1 MNAILTPFKVGLVV
15 IAGIVS
21 FIYMFGRVEEGI
33 GDDPSGYKVS
43 ATFKD
48 VSGLVE
54 KSRVVI
60 AGITVGE
67 IDRIELV
74 DRQARVWLL
83 VNTPLKTD
91 ATIAKRQASLLG
103 EYYLE
108 LTPGQ
113 LGKPL
118 QDGGEI
124 KQVLYD
130 ASTADLLNE
139 SKKIVENVKEITDSL
154 KRVLSD
160 EGERKLISILNEV
173 NETVTQIN
181 DIVAGNANKVDLV
194 FDNVVQVSRNARV
207 FTEEFRKD
215 ARVIMGDA
223 KHIVGE
229 VKNIVGESKGDV
241 REGFEGVKG
250 AVSRLNKAL
259 DKLDGTLEATESI
272 AHKIDDGKGTIGK
285 LVNDDKLI
293 TSINEVV
300 EDTGLLIRRFT
311 RLQMVVALRSE
322 LYFADNSTK
331 NYFSLKIQPRPDK
344 YYLLQLVDDPRGT
357 TIFRERVT
365 NSTASDMDPVIREQ
379 ESVTESSFKFSL
391 QFAKRFHFITG
402 RVGIMESSGGVGL
415 DMHFFDDKLFV
426 STDLF
431 DLEAATQP
439 RMRTWASYTFFSH
452 LFIAGGVDEI
462 LNPDRRGGFIGI
474 GIEFTDD
481 DLQSLLL
488 AAPTPQL

>member
-1 MNAILTPFKVGLVV
+1 MTPFKVGLVV
-15 IAGIVS
+15 ITGFVA
-21 FIYMFGRVEEGI
+21 FTFMFGKVQEGI

-60 AGITVGE
+60 AGINVGQ

-74 DRQARVWLL
+74 GRQARVWLL
-83 VNTPLKTD
+83 VNTPLKSD

-108 LTPGQ
+108 LTPGK
-113 LGKPL
+113 LGEPL
-118 QDGGEI
+118 KDGAEI
-124 KQVLYD
+124 SNVLYD
-130 ASTADLLNE
+130 ASTSDLINE
-139 SKKIVENVKEITDSL
+139 SKEIVENVKEITASL
-154 KRVLSD
+154 KRVVSD
-160 EGERKLISILNEV
+160 EGERRLVAIMTEV
-173 NETVTQIN
+173 NETVARIN
-181 DIVAGNANKVDLV
+181 DIVAANARKVDVV
-194 FDNVVQVSRNARV
+194 FDNVVEVSRNARL
-207 FTEEFRKD
+207 FTNEFRRD
-215 ARVIMGDA
+215 ARVIMTDA
-223 KHIVGE
+223 KRIVGE
-229 VKNIVGESKGDV
+229 VKQIVGENKGDV

-250 AVSRLNKAL
+250 AVSRLNTAL
-259 DKLDGTLEATESI
+259 DKLDGTLENTESI
-272 AHKIDDGKGTIGK
+272 TGKIDDGKGTLGR

-293 TSINEVV
+293 TSINDVV
-300 EDTGLLIRRFT
+300 DDTGTLIRRFT

-322 LYFADNSTK
+322 LYLADNSTK

-344 YYLLQLVDDPRGT
+344 YYLLQLVDDPRGS

-365 NSTASDMDPVIREQ
+365 NSTASDTDPVVREQ
-379 ESVTESSFKFSL
+379 ETVTQSAFKFSL
-391 QFAKRFHFITG
+391 QFAKRFHFVTG
-402 RVGIMESSGGVGL
+402 RIGIMESNGGIGL
-415 DMHFFDDKLFV
+415 DMHFFDDKLFI

-431 DLEAATQP
+431 DLEEAAAP

-452 LFIAGGVDEI
+452 IFIAGGVDEI
-462 LNPDRRGGFIGI
+462 LNPERRGGFIGI